1 MMNSGTLMAL
11 SAQLILKEMQTFK
24 RMARIVYGIYVGQL

>member
-1 MMNSGTLMAL
+1 MMNFGTLMAL
-11 SAQLILKEMQTFK
+11 GALLILKEMQTFK